1 MSDGAGEARRRA
13 PAGALRHG
21 PGRALIAVYA
31 LFALS
36 ATARSGVQ
44 LATRFD
50 EAPVPYLLSA
60 FAALMYALATVAL
73 ARGSSSSRTLATLI
87 CLVEL
92 VGVLVVGT
100 ISMVIPEAFPEAT
113 VWSGFGS
120 GYGYVPLL
128 LPVLGLVWLRMAGRG
143 ARTARDQR
151 AR

>member
-1 MSDGAGEARRRA
+1 MSDGAGGAGRGA

-60 FAALMYALATVAL
+60 FAALLYALATVAL
-73 ARGSSSSRTLATLI
+73 ARGSESSRALATVI

-92 VGVLVVGT
+92 VGVVVVGT
-100 ISMVIPEAFPEAT
+100 ISMLAPEAFPEAT

-128 LPVLGLVWLRMAGRG
+128 LPVLGLAWLRIAGRG
-143 ARTARDQR
+143 ARAARDRR

>member
-1 MSDGAGEARRRA
+1 M
-13 PAGALRHG
+13 RHG

-73 ARGSSSSRTLATLI
+73 ARGSESSRVLATVI

-92 VGVLVVGT
+92 LGVVVVGT
-100 ISMVIPEAFPEAT
+100 ISMLTPEAFPEAT

-143 ARTARDQR
+143 ARGAAQDRR